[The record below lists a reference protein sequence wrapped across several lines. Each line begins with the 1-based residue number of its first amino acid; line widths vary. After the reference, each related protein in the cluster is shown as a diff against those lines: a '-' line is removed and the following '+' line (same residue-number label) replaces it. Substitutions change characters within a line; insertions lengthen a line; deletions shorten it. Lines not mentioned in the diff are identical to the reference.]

1 MIDLEYIPPAFQKYV
16 KWVKEYNVKSLLEK
30 DYKSGLSFFEKIP
43 KEKQD
48 YYYAPGKWSVKEIL
62 QHLNDVERVFIYRA
76 LRFSRLDPTDL
87 SGFDEEYYLE
97 ATSLEEIP
105 YRNILSEWSALR
117 ESSILFYKNINPKF
131 LDRAGRASGQ
141 EFSVKS
147 IGYILAG
154 HTRHHIEIIK
164 ERYLAT

>member
-1 MIDLEYIPPAFQKYV
+1 MIDLEYIPPSFQQYV
-16 KWVKEYNVKSLLEK
+16 KWVKDYNVITLLEK
-30 DYKSGLSFFEKIP
+30 DYKSGLSFFEKIS

-62 QHLNDVERVFIYRA
+62 QHLNDVERIFMYRA
-76 LRFSRLDPTDL
+76 LRFSRLDPIDL
-87 SGFDEEYYLE
+87 PGFDEEYYLE

-105 YRNILSEWSALR
+105 YRNLLSEWSSLR
-117 ESSILFYKNINPKF
+117 ESSILFYKNIIPKF
-131 LDRAGRASGQ
+131 LDRTGRASGQ

-164 ERYLAT
+164 ERYLAA

>member
-16 KWVKEYNVKSLLEK
+16 KWIKDYNVISLLEK

-43 KEKQD
+43 KEKKD
-48 YYYAPGKWSVKEIL
+48 YYYAPGKWSIKEII
-62 QHLNDVERVFIYRA
+62 QHLNDVERIFMYRA

-87 SGFDEEYYLE
+87 HGFDEEYYLE
-97 ATSLEEIP
+97 ATSLDEIP
-105 YRNILSEWSALR
+105 YRNLLSEWASLR
-117 ESSILFYKNINPKF
+117 ESSILFYKNINPKY
-131 LDRAGRASGQ
+131 LDSAGRASGQ

-154 HTRHHIEIIK
+154 HTRHHIEIVK
-164 ERYLAT
+164 ERYL

>member
-16 KWVKEYNVKSLLEK
+16 RWVTDYSVVTLLEK
-30 DYKSGLSFFEKIP
+30 NYDHALRFFQNIPEEKYDYFYSP
-43 KEKQD
+43 R
-48 YYYAPGKWSVKEIL
+48 KWSVKEIL
-62 QHLNDVERVFIYRA
+62 QHLIDDERVFAYRA

-87 SGFDEEYYLE
+87 PGFDETFYIESASLDKVPFKDLLE
-97 ATSLEEIP
+97 
-105 YRNILSEWSALR
+105 EWSALR
-117 ESSILFYKNINPKF
+117 QSTIYFYKNLNPKF
-131 LDRAGRASGQ
+131 LERTGRANGQ

-164 ERYLAT
+164 EKYL

>member
-1 MIDLEYIPPAFQKYV
+1 MIDLEYIPPSFQQYV
-16 KWVKEYNVKSLLEK
+16 KWVKEYNVTTLLEK
-30 DYKSGLSFFEKIP
+30 NYKSGLSFFEKIS

-62 QHLNDVERVFIYRA
+62 QHLNDVERIFMYRA
-76 LRFSRLDPTDL
+76 LRFSRLDPIDL
-87 SGFDEEYYLE
+87 PGFDEEYYLE

-105 YRNILSEWSALR
+105 YRNLLSEWSSLR
-117 ESSILFYKNINPKF
+117 ESSILFYKNIIPKF
-131 LDRAGRASGQ
+131 LDRTGRASGQ

-164 ERYLAT
+164 ERYLAA

>member
-1 MIDLEYIPPAFQKYV
+1 LIDLEYIPPSFQQYV
-16 KWVKEYNVKSLLEK
+16 KWVKDYNVITLLEK
-30 DYKSGLSFFEKIP
+30 DYKSGLSFFEKIS

-62 QHLNDVERVFIYRA
+62 QHLNDVERIFMYRA
-76 LRFSRLDPTDL
+76 LRFSRLDPIDL
-87 SGFDEEYYLE
+87 PGFDEEYYLE

-105 YRNILSEWSALR
+105 YRNLLSEWSSLR
-117 ESSILFYKNINPKF
+117 ESSILFYKNIIPKF
-131 LDRAGRASGQ
+131 LDRTGRASGQ

-164 ERYLAT
+164 ERYLAA